1 VFGKAVPRPKRN
13 QELEGMRRIIG
24 GHLLRRAEAGAT
36 AASYF
41 AGAHLDEDALSAF
54 VEGRLSER
62 ESAPIISHLV
72 ACNSCRRFTAELV
85 RLDFEVGP
93 TEASAPPPSTEPGR
107 IRRLLEDL
115 ASRVLPDSDEVFA
128 YHAPADDFEPKTDA
142 KDDEAAVADATDV
155 TDVTDMTE
163 ENARENKTGHESE

>member
-1 VFGKAVPRPKRN
+1 MPRPKRN
-13 QELEGMRRIIG
+13 QELEGMRRMIH
-24 GHLLRRAEAGAT
+24 GHLLRRAETGAT

-54 VEGRLSER
+54 VEGRLSDR
-62 ESAPIISHLV
+62 ESSPIISHLV

-85 RLDFEVGP
+85 RLDFEVGS
-93 TEASAPPPSTEPGR
+93 TETSAPPTPTEPGR

-142 KDDEAAVADATDV
+142 KDNEASAADETAQED
-155 TDVTDMTE
+155 
-163 ENARENKTGHESE
+163 KTHRESE